1 MIKKLAGLILFYVF
15 LLNVPLL
22 SRDIDLDGIYL
33 EKESPIYRQLTA
45 AKEKLYT
52 DISSLYIDSNVI
64 YAGWSG
70 GDQIIYIRE
79 FDGINIV
86 YKYTRSGRRRDE
98 IARFNGSVTSA
109 FMTRSGNFL
118 YAKTLY
124 YNDDAAAVS
133 ETVTVNIYSNEV
145 RKEKS
150 GHLFLDFTLHPS
162 GNSIVHQTERGIVR
176 TDAITG
182 NVRIVAGRDL
192 YGDMSAGGD
201 PVLAFISPDEK
212 KTVFITGNGGSYK
225 ARIVSPSGKVDLNG
239 VSSNTDLRWID
250 SSRFIYRSGGGGD
263 YSVRVYDLAA
273 GKSSELI
280 SGTMNPGII
289 FSEIPGLITCLDNQ
303 AITVISRDLKRRIDT
318 GIEGE
323 ETYFSPDG
331 RKFTSIYLGRLY
343 VNSLNMVEKYRI
355 EIRRNAAVIA
365 ALYRKAAE
373 TKDIWQNDYTPEYL
387 NKKIRQYDRF
397 LKMKESGR

>member
-1 MIKKLAGLILFYVF
+1 MIKKFTVTVIFLVLA
-15 LLNVPLL
+15 LNVPLM

-33 EKESPIYRQLTA
+33 DKDSSIYKKITA
-45 AKEKLYT
+45 AKEKLYA

-79 FDGINIV
+79 FEGINIV
-86 YKYTRSGRRRDE
+86 YKYTRSSRSRDE

-118 YAKTLY
+118 YVKILY

-133 ETVTVNIYSNEV
+133 ETVTVNIYSSEL
-145 RKEKS
+145 RRERS

-162 GNSIVHQTERGIVR
+162 GNCIVHQTDRGIVG
-176 TDAITG
+176 TDVITG
-182 NVRIVAGRDL
+182 SARIIAGRDL
-192 YGDMSAGGD
+192 YGDLSTGDD

-212 KTVFITGNGGSYK
+212 KTVFITGNGGSYR
-225 ARIVSPSGKVDLNG
+225 ARLVTPSGKADISG
-239 VSSNTDLRWID
+239 ISSNTDLRWID

-263 YSVRVYDLAA
+263 YSVRVYDAAA
-273 GKSSELI
+273 GKSVELI

-289 FSEIPGLITCLDNQ
+289 YSEIPGLITCLDNQ
-303 AITVISRDLKRRIDT
+303 AITVISRDLKKRIDT

-323 ETYFSPDG
+323 DTYFSPDG

-343 VNSLNMVEKYRI
+343 VNSLNMIEKYRI
-355 EIRRNAAVIA
+355 EIRRSASAVS
-365 ALYRKAAE
+365 ALYREAAE
-373 TKDIWQNDYTPEYL
+373 AKEIWQNDYTAEYIR
-387 NKKIRQYDRF
+387 KKIRQYDRF
-397 LKMKESGR
+397 LKMK